1 MTDTQQASS
10 ASSALIAASSPQT
23 PSVPPI
29 PPPLSP
35 ADEAPD
41 ADRAAL
47 PGVVKY
53 TIIALVA
60 LIILIIFGLLVAV
73 IGGLTNS
80 EGVANFFRILRDFFI
95 VVLAL
100 QGILIS
106 VALIILV
113 LQVSALVQLVRTE
126 VKPIVDETR
135 EAVSTLRGTAQFLS
149 KNVTAPIIRTSAAF
163 SGATA
168 FLREVTRLRRNVR
181 PNRDD

>member
-1 MTDTQQASS
+1 MTDTQKARS
-10 ASSALIAASSPQT
+10 AAPALIAANSQT
-23 PSVPPI
+23 PAVPPV

-41 ADRAAL
+41 ADRAPL

-53 TIIALVA
+53 TVIALVA
-60 LIILIIFGLLVAV
+60 LIVLIVFGLLVAV

-149 KNVTAPIIRTSAAF
+149 KNVTAPVIRTSAAL

-168 FLREVTRLRRNVR
+168 FLREVTRLRRNIR